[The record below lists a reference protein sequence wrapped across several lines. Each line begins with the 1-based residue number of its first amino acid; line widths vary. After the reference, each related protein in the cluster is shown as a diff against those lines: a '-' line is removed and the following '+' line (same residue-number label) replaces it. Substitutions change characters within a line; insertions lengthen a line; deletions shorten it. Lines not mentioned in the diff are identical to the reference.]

1 MKRIVFINLVL
12 LVCSFLSAQDFKVA
26 DIFSDDMV
34 LQQQSDVPVW
44 GWAKPET
51 EVSIR
56 TSWNDRTYE
65 GKADSEGRWKI
76 NIKTP
81 IAGGPYSVQV
91 KGEKEYSFKEVW
103 IGEVWLASGQ
113 SNMSMPLKGYYCQ
126 PVEGST
132 EAILNSGGKQIHFI
146 NIPVMGAYSP
156 QKGFKAKWVEASPQT
171 VADCSAVGW
180 FFADFLHK
188 YTGVP
193 IGIINSSYGGS
204 SVEAWM
210 SPASCKEVKDIEIPA
225 RSDRTDPGVNNVP
238 TVLFNGMIAPVA
250 GYAIRGVI
258 WYQGENNI
266 FNVPR
271 YARSVA
277 SMVKGWRTLWG
288 CGEFPF
294 YFTQIAPYDYKQWN
308 FFTPQWPEISAYL
321 REAQLRSLD
330 LIPNSAMAVLMD
342 IGESRMIH
350 PRHKKEVGNRLGM
363 LALNKT
369 YGVKGFEAESP
380 RYDHMEVKGDKV
392 IIHFSNQFA
401 GLTSYGKPL
410 ELFEI
415 AGENRVF
422 QQADAYID
430 ESNGTVVVSS
440 KLVSVPKAVRYAFKN
455 DVKGELFGTGGLPV
469 SSFRTDDWE

>member
-1 MKRIVFINLVL
+1 MKRIVLINLVS
-12 LVCSFLSAQDFKVA
+12 LVCSFLSAQDLKVA

-44 GWAKPET
+44 GWAKPGT
-51 EVSIR
+51 EVSVR
-56 TSWNDRTYE
+56 TSWNDQTYE
-65 GKADSEGRWKI
+65 GKADSEGNWKI
-76 NIKTP
+76 YMKTP
-81 IAGGPYSVQV
+81 VAGGPYSVQV
-91 KGEKEYSFKEVW
+91 KGGKEYSFKEVW

-126 PVEGST
+126 PVKGST
-132 EAILNSGGKQIHFI
+132 EAILNSEGKQIHFI
-146 NIPVMGAYSP
+146 NIPVMGAYST
-156 QKGFKAKWVEASPQT
+156 QKGFKAKWMEASPQT

-188 YTGVP
+188 HTGVP

-204 SVEAWM
+204 NVEAWM
-210 SPASCKEVKDIEIPA
+210 SPASCKEFKDIEVPA

-238 TVLFNGMIAPVA
+238 TVLFNGMIAPII
-250 GYAIRGVI
+250 GYPIRGAI
-258 WYQGENNI
+258 WYQGES
-266 FNVPR
+266 NVVNVTR
-271 YARSVA
+271 YAPFVA
-277 SMVKGWRTLWG
+277 SMVNEWRKMWG

-294 YFTQIAPYDYKQWN
+294 YFAQIAPYDYKQWN
-308 FFTPQWPEISAYL
+308 FFTPQCPEISAYL
-321 REAQLRSLD
+321 REAQLKSLD
-330 LIPNSAMAVLMD
+330 LISNSGMAVLMD

-350 PRHKKEVGNRLGM
+350 PRHKEEVGDRLGM
-363 LALNKT
+363 LALSKT

-380 RYDHMEVKGDKV
+380 RYDHMEVKGNKA
-392 IIHFSNQFA
+392 IIYFSNQFA
-401 GLTSYGKPL
+401 GLTSFGKPL